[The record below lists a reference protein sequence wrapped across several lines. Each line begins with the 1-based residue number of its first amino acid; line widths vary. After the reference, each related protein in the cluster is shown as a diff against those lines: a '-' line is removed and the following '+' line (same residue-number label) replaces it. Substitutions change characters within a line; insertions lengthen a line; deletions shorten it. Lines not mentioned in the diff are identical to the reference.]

1 MEPLIYKRKVASTS
15 DIYEHLKKCSK
26 HPVPALDTRVDIQNY
41 AKKLFDYAQTFE
53 CWNSGDLVGLLA
65 IYCNDK
71 NYNSSFISNLSVI
84 SSHYKQNIASQLLER
99 CIEYTK
105 ILGFDSINLEVHIG
119 NIAALSL
126 YKKYGF
132 SQFLY
137 HSNDEKSYYI
147 QMKKN
152 LNS

>member
-1 MEPLIYKRKVASTS
+1 MELLVYKRKVASIT

-26 HPVPALDTRVDIQNY
+26 YHIPTLDTRVDIKNY
-41 AKKLFDYAQTFE
+41 SKKLFDYAQTFE
-53 CWNSGDLVGLLA
+53 CWHGCDLVGLLA
-65 IYCNDK
+65 IYCNDT
-71 NYNSSFISNLSVI
+71 NYTESFISNLSVL

-105 ILGFDSINLEVHIG
+105 ILGFNSINLEVHID

-132 SQFLY
+132 SQF
-137 HSNDEKSYYI
+137 SNNKKPYYI

-152 LNS
+152 LNP

>member
-1 MEPLIYKRKVASTS
+1 MKTLVYKRQIANIS

-26 HPVPALDTRVDIQNY
+26 YYIPALDTRVDIQSY
-41 AKKLFDYAQTFE
+41 AKKLFDNAQTFE
-53 CWNSGDLVGLLA
+53 CWNSSDLVGLLA
-65 IYCNDK
+65 IYCNDT
-71 NYNSSFISNLSVI
+71 NHNSSFISNLSVLA
-84 SSHYKQNIASQLLER
+84 SHYKQNIASQLLTR

-105 ILGFDSINLEVHIG
+105 ILGFDSINLEVYIG

-132 SQFLY
+132 FQY
-137 HSNDEKSYYI
+137 SNDEKPYYI